1 MMALAFQMIVCLLVA
16 AAIGAAVGWLLR
28 HRSAESH
35 AHSLTDLETELRV
48 KGQALDTA
56 IYELKVKASAV
67 MALESKV
74 ASLESLGRSAQ
85 EELAS
90 RQDRIDRLQQEQKES
105 QARTQSSQSEFQAQL
120 ERLADQEATLAAY
133 ANEVRQANAAR
144 TKVQEELAGKEQAL
158 VDL

>member
-1 MMALAFQMIVCLLVA
+1 MIALALQMVVCLLVA

-35 AHSLTDLETELRV
+35 AHRLTELETEMRV
-48 KGQALDTA
+48 KGHALDAA

-74 ASLESLGRSAQ
+74 SSLESLGRSTQ

-90 RQDRIDRLQQEQKES
+90 RQDRIDRLQHELKES
-105 QARTQSSQSEFQAQL
+105 QARSQSSRSEFQTQL
-120 ERLADQEATLAAY
+120 DRLADQETTLAAY

-144 TKVQEELAGKEQAL
+144 SKVQQELTEKEQEI
-158 VDL
+158 